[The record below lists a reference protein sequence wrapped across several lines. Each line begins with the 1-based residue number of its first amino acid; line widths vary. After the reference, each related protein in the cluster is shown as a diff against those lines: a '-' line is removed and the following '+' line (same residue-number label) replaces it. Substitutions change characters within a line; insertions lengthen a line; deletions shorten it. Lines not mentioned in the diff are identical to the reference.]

1 MGTWPVVEIKGK
13 TEYVTFEEGCDGD
26 SFLQKCWK
34 NLVEEEAGDVIILK
48 LDNIIYDQVHGF
60 HLVAFQSAVDG
71 RSVIVFNLSLGI
83 ACLLLRDLVLI
94 ENRELIGEEFTV
106 ALVEQS
112 CHGPAVEGEDGRH
125 V

>member
-13 TEYVTFEEGCDGD
+13 TEYVTFEEGRDGD
-26 SFLQKCWK
+26 PFLQKRWK

-48 LDNIIYDQVHGF
+48 LDDIIYDQVHGF

-71 RSVIVFNLSLGI
+71 RSVIVFNLSPGI
-83 ACLLLRDLVLI
+83 ACLLLGDLVLI
-94 ENRELIGEEFTV
+94 ENGELIGEEFTI

-112 CHGPAVEGEDGRH
+112 RHGPAVE
-125 V
+125 